1 MNAPID
7 RDLKDHG
14 GNSLVL
20 RLLEL
25 FKYVVNND
33 RSYKEILTAD
43 YTMVNN
49 VLNKIYRSNVSGF
62 PPYKLEI
69 FESWDKLNANNLYI
83 RSSLAKTTGVYLI
96 VIPI

>member
-25 FKYVVNND
+25 CNYVVNND